1 MKHPISLILASVL
14 CAGFLAGCSNE
25 VQTAHHG
32 CCCPTDPIASFGQDI
47 YYGRYTSC
55 WSDGHQVPI
64 TFATRCDYS
73 GESMT
78 VANAPSPNVSVST
91 APNPNVSVSGSG
103 NPNVYVANPPNP
115 NASVANPP
123 NPNVSVQ
130 SPMAH

>member
-1 MKHPISLILASVL
+1 MKHPIYLFLASVL

-64 TFATRCDYS
+64 TFATRCDYYDQ
-73 GESMT
+73 SMT
-78 VANAPSPNVSVST
+78 VVNSPSPSVSVST
-91 APNPNVSVSGSG
+91 APNPNVSVSIRRI
-103 NPNVYVANPPNP
+103 PTFMLQIRQV
-115 NASVANPP
+115 
-123 NPNVSVQ
+123 
-130 SPMAH
+130 PMPLLQIRQIPTSLFRAP